1 MVADARAKRES
12 VFRNAIITLA
22 GSNAEIM
29 CRVRNVSDTGAGV
42 SHDNVLST
50 DMKLRIAIG
59 KAPAV
64 DATVVWSTGKSAG
77 ITFDGAIPKEAPVEA
92 VPEPRAG
99 WLAGIND
106 AYQR

>member
-1 MVADARAKRES
+1 MVADTRAKRES
-12 VFRNAIITLA
+12 VFRNAIITMA
-22 GSNAEIM
+22 GSNTEIT
-29 CRVRNVSDTGAGV
+29 CRVRNVSETGAGV

-50 DMKLRIAIG
+50 GMTLRIAIG

-64 DATVVWSTGKSAG
+64 DATVVWATGKTAG
-77 ITFDGAIPKEAPVEA
+77 ITFDGAIRQGTQVET
-92 VPEPRAG
+92 VPEPKAG